1 MFLKRFLPLF
11 SIYTTSVPV
20 FAASWIVPGALWTD
34 AIGTKIDA
42 HGGGVFQYGDTF
54 YWVGQGDS
62 DSACH
67 GSDVFIE
74 RSTELGKS
82 WFAEWGGEYV
92 ETEGGEVG
100 GEVLVGGYAVTRP
113 AVYLPPNNYS
123 YSDTG
128 MFLDDDGT
136 WYLLTSAD
144 HNTVQV
150 NKIHTNG
157 TIGARVNSL
166 TGAPYE
172 APGMIK
178 VDGIYFLIVSGK
190 TAYQHNPNKMFWT
203 TSING
208 TWTGPFD
215 IAPNTTNTYNSQNTY
230 ELAIHGSQRTTY
242 VYMGDQWDLTGSEA
256 SNYMWLPMVIDSS
269 NKTLTLEYHSMWKV
283 DVSTGI
289 ISFPT
294 VAKRYEAEH
303 AKLSGCATISH
314 CAHCIRKRAV
324 YGSTGSPQWIS
335 FHYTVN
341 NPKAGEAYIYINGHS
356 ILKLSALNSRA
367 GYSKNV
373 PVELILNRGDENV
386 IEFGAAGSQDFEV
399 EIEGLELYEEES

>member
-62 DSACH
+62 DNVTARMYSSKDLLNWENR
-67 GSDVFIE
+67 GLQSGVESMWRPKVGRLGE
-74 RSTELGKS
+74 RFWIYGQVSRQVQPLES
-82 WFAEWGGEYV
+82 SQI
-92 ETEGGEVG
+92 
-100 GEVLVGGYAVTRP
+100 VGGYAVTRP

-166 TGAPYE
+166 IQPVISGNKYQQKWILAGAPYE

-256 SNYMWLPMVIDSS
+256 SNYMWLPMLFLIVRTASGS
-269 NKTLTLEYHSMWKV
+269 VLSMEAPV
-283 DVSTGI
+283 LHNGYPSI
-289 ISFPT
+289 IRSITRKILNPQCTENVRLF
-294 VAKRYEAEH
+294 
-303 AKLSGCATISH
+303 
-314 CAHCIRKRAV
+314 CI
-324 YGSTGSPQWIS
+324 
-335 FHYTVN
+335 
-341 NPKAGEAYIYINGHS
+341 AGEAYIYINGHS

-386 IEFGAAGSQDFEV
+386 IEFGAAGSQ
-399 EIEGLELYEEES
+399 GM